1 MSWKKNFGTLRGGEW
16 GMGNGRWIFML
27 VQAFWTTKTKRDLII
42 HQAKH
47 TGLAVLLCPKLNKL
61 EVVNGDHAALSQQF
75 VTLIVMG

>member
-1 MSWKKNFGTLRGGEW
+1 
-16 GMGNGRWIFML
+16 ML